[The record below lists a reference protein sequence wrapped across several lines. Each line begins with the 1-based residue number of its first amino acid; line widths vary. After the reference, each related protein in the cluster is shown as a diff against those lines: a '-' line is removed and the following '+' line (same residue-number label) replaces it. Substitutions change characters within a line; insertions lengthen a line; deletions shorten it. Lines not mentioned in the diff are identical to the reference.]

1 MVFTDNKDKKLGIL
15 SLIMFLAEGII
26 NNFIEAM
33 EESDLAHIDDLDDS
47 KAFEYLAK
55 LYKVNYG
62 ALPSGTG
69 IYFLRTKFQL
79 GKEEDNMRF
88 IPSSFF

>member
-1 MVFTDNKDKKLGIL
+1 
-15 SLIMFLAEGII
+15 MFLAEGII
-26 NNFIEAM
+26 NNFIEAID
-33 EESDLAHIDDLDDS
+33 ESDLAYIDELDDA
-47 KAFEYLAK
+47 KAFEHLAK
-55 LYKVNYG
+55 LYKLNYG

-79 GKEEDNMRF
+79 GTPEENLRF

>member
-1 MVFTDNKDKKLGIL
+1 
-15 SLIMFLAEGII
+15 MFLAEGII

-33 EESDLAHIDDLDDS
+33 DESDLAQLEQMDDAQ
-47 KAFEYLAK
+47 AFEYLAK
-55 LYKVNYG
+55 LYKLNYG

-79 GKEEDNMRF
+79 GSEEDNLRF